1 MAKLNSFKASVPLH
15 GGICGSG
22 KRDYPLVQAHDVQVD
37 EDGTRLDEK
46 LEMLRSGGATIYEGT
61 VTANDTGNGNILGNL
76 GKALSLTQGAAYKV
90 TFNGTEYKCV
100 GSKQDIYPYLGNARF
115 LDENREDTGEPFCL
129 TFATNT
135 TYLETAV
142 AGEYTLTIYEVTSGS
157 SIAITEVSSPEEITA
172 DSPDGFYVVPGGES
186 GGGSTGGTPLHYYDS
201 LDAVPADLP
210 EGSFVAVPSSGESGG
225 NAKVIDLSDDNHKS
239 LGPYVFG
246 LLLSGEDGADYLI
259 DESNSSI
266 GVGISTVLAECDTNQ
281 LVSFKLSYS
290 DISVITNPIIKA
302 YQSDAI
308 SEVAFS
314 LTLVYGPYIYKSNV
328 CFLKGGL
335 LAISFTKTALSM

>member
-1 MAKLNSFKASVPLH
+1 MQMSNYKYSVDL
-15 GGICGSG
+15 ISG
-22 KRDYPLVQAHDVQVD
+22 LRPKNNADFPLVRAHDVQSRD
-37 EDGTRLDEK
+37 DGTRLDAE

-61 VTANDTGNGNILGNL
+61 VTTTDTGNGNILGNL

-186 GGGSTGGTPLHYYDS
+186 GESGGGSGTPIHYYDS

-210 EGSFVAVPSSGESGG
+210 EGSFVAVPSAGG
-225 NAKVIDLSDDNHKS
+225 GGGGGLPVVEITTDITAGGGSDVELSAEEYAAFTVAATTGLPIVIKMS
-239 LGPYVFG
+239 LG
-246 LLLSGEDGADYLI
+246 A
-259 DESNSSI
+259 
-266 GVGISTVLAECDTNQ
+266 
-281 LVSFKLSYS
+281 LV
-290 DISVITNPIIKA
+290 
-302 YQSDAI
+302 
-308 SEVAFS
+308 
-314 LTLVYGPYIYKSNV
+314 
-328 CFLKGGL
+328 
-335 LAISFTKTALSM
+335 